1 MENYTTTI
9 TNTTY
14 PPPYIMDDETKIII
28 CISLG
33 LFVMPIIIILLI
45 LVFDL
50 LRDYLG
56 IQNFDNGILMSGNRK
71 RRGFINTSII
81 IEHLE
86 IEEDCPICM
95 EKLSGKW
102 GHMDCKHYF
111 HKECLDKWVKMSK
124 NNDCPI
130 CRKN

>member
-1 MENYTTTI
+1 MENFTTTI
-9 TNTTY
+9 TNTTH
-14 PPPYIMDDETKIII
+14 PPYIMDEETKIII

-71 RRGFINTSII
+71 RKGFRKPSII

-95 EKLSGKW
+95 EKLTGKL

-130 CRKN
+130 CRKS